1 MKADIYKHVSTRTCH
16 EIILGSSLD
25 LKHEGTINL
34 F

>member
-1 MKADIYKHVSTRTCH
+1 MKADIYRHASYGTCH
-16 EIILGSSLD
+16 EIILGSSLG